1 MELCIKKKKFCIR
14 NAEFCRS
21 STAGRWVVV
30 SRIRRQQGLRNKV
43 CATRFAQQG
52 LRNKAC
58 ATRLAQQGLRNK
70 VCAFVQ
76 ARSCHER
83 GSKKVEPP
91 PVGTETC
98 SRQQQAARA
107 LPPRP
112 SCPRRHVA
120 GKKAVDLSTYK
131 HGAGCELHQHVARGS
146 SSAGLSGT
154 SASGAPSA
162 GASPAPAAAARAS
175 RRTLGLSSRGRA
187 PRR

>member
-30 SRIRRQQGLRNKV
+30 SRIRR
-43 CATRFAQQG
+43 
-52 LRNKAC
+52 
-58 ATRLAQQGLRNK
+58 QQGLRNK